1 VKPLLAVLAAFLSL
15 SVPLHAQ
22 EASDRPTLTASGE
35 GTVLAVPDIAIVTL
49 GVLSE
54 AKTAG
59 EALAA
64 NNADMTKVI
73 DAVKAAGV
81 AENDIG
87 TSDFSVSPVYQQQPV
102 RADGSEAPPV
112 IVGYRVSNTV
122 RVVIRDFA
130 KSGEILD
137 KVVSAGA
144 NQVNSINFDLSDRVT
159 PADQALREAI
169 TAATRK
175 ATLMADAA
183 GVRLVRVVSVTTF
196 DSGPIP
202 MARGE
207 MAYAMKVAV
216 PVMAGQSSVT
226 ANATIAWEIAP
237 K

>member
-1 VKPLLAVLAAFLSL
+1 MRLLIAALAALLSL
-15 SVPLHAQ
+15 AFPVVAQ
-22 EASDRPTLTASGE
+22 EVSDRPTLTATGE

-64 NNADMTKVI
+64 NNVNMTKVI
-73 DAVKAAGV
+73 DTVKAAGV
-81 AENDIG
+81 AEKDIG
-87 TSDFSVSPVYQQQPV
+87 TSDFSVSPIYRQQAP
-102 RADGSEAPPV
+102 RDDGSEAPPE

-159 PADQALREAI
+159 PADQALRQAI
-169 TAATRK
+169 AAATRK

-183 GVRLVRVVSVTTF
+183 GVRLVRVVSVTTY

-207 MAYAMKVAV
+207 MAYAIQAV

>member
-1 VKPLLAVLAAFLSL
+1 VRLLLAALAALLSL
-15 SVPLHAQ
+15 ALPVNAQ
-22 EASDRPTLTASGE
+22 EVSDRPTLTATGE
-35 GTVLAVPDIAIVTL
+35 GLVLAVPDIAIVTM
-49 GVLSE
+49 GVLSD

-64 NNADMTKVI
+64 NNVEMTKVI
-73 DAVKAAGV
+73 DAIKAAGV
-81 AENDIG
+81 AEKDVG
-87 TSDFSVSPVYQQQPV
+87 TSDFSVSPLYQQQPA
-102 RADGSEAPPV
+102 RDDGTETPPR

-169 TAATRK
+169 AAATRK

-183 GVRLVRVVSVTTF
+183 GVRLVRVVSVTTY

-207 MAYAMKVAV
+207 MAYAMKAV

-226 ANATIAWEIAP
+226 ASATIAWEIAP